1 MINYMN
7 DSTFI
12 LILFFAMIVTYIP
25 RMLPLV
31 ILSKTKLPI
40 KVERFLDYIPIAI
53 LGSILLPTL
62 IYKEEQINI
71 SFDNEMLI
79 AGIITI
85 IVAKFVKRVD
95 VIVIT
100 GILVTVAL
108 RMIMK

>member
-1 MINYMN
+1 
-7 DSTFI
+7 
-12 LILFFAMIVTYIP
+12 MIVTYIP

-31 ILSKTKLPI
+31 ILSKTKLPPR
-40 KVERFLDYIPIAI
+40 VERFLDYIPIAI

-71 SFDNEMLI
+71 SFDNEILI
-79 AGIITI
+79 AGIITV

-100 GILVTVAL
+100 GILVTIIL
-108 RMIMK
+108 RIIMK

>member
-7 DSTFI
+7 DTTFI
-12 LILFFAMIVTYIP
+12 LILISAMVVTYIP

-31 ILSKTKLPI
+31 ILSKTKLPTKI
-40 KVERFLDYIPIAI
+40 ERFLDYIPIAI

-62 IYKEEQINI
+62 IYKENTINI
-71 SFDNEMLI
+71 SFDNEILI

-95 VIVIT
+95 VIVVT
-100 GILVTVAL
+100 GILVTIIYRL
-108 RMIMK
+108 IMN